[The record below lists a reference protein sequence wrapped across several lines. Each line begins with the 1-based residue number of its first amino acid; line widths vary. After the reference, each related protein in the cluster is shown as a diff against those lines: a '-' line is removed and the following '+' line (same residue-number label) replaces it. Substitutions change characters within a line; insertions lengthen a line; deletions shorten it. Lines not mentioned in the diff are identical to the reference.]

1 MSKIKFHRVAAVLVL
16 VVSAAWVLTGDF
28 SSVGSAST
36 EESDRPRTVAEIEI
50 VPQTVAVVTPPR
62 AQHRRAIRLSGLT
75 EADKRA
81 SLATRAG
88 GIIGALPIEQGSSI
102 KAGELILSL
111 DATDKSAAIET
122 ARKLLVQRRA
132 EAEAA
137 ERLVQ
142 RGSMAKLQA
151 DNARSALAAAESQ
164 LETAVMEMDRMV
176 LRAPFDGIVD
186 RVLVEQGSSV
196 QQGAQAAVILSL
208 DPIIATGE
216 VSERDLAFIK
226 NGDKADIR
234 LVSGQIVKGTI
245 RYISREAS
253 AQTRT
258 FRVEVAVPNPDG
270 LVPAGMTAEITLWA
284 EPVDAVILPRSVV
297 TLGARGDLGIRGV
310 DAESKVEFYA
320 IDLVDDTP
328 GGLVLAGI
336 PENKRIIV
344 AGQDLVSDGDK
355 VNAVEADA
363 ATIERLVGEVTGGAV
378 N

>member
-36 EESDRPRTVAEIEI
+36 EESDKPKAVAKIEI

-62 AQHRRAIRLSGLT
+62 SQHRRAIRLSGLT

-81 SLATRAG
+81 SLATRSG
-88 GIIGALPIEQGSSI
+88 GIIGALPVDQGDSV

-122 ARKLLVQRRA
+122 AQKLLVQRRA
-132 EAEAA
+132 EKEAA
-137 ERLVQ
+137 ERLVK
-142 RGSMAKLQA
+142 RGNLAKLQA

-176 LRAPFDGIVD
+176 LRAPFDGVVD
-186 RVLVEQGSSV
+186 RVLVEKGSSV

-216 VSERDLAFIK
+216 VSERDLQYIK

-234 LVSGQIVKGTI
+234 LVSGKVVSGTI

-258 FRVEVAVPNPDG
+258 FRVEVAVPNPDAQ
-270 LVPAGMTAEITLWA
+270 VPAGMTAEITLWA

-310 DAESKVEFYA
+310 DAGSKVEFYE
-320 IDLVDDTP
+320 IDLIDDTP

-363 ATIERLVGEVTGGAV
+363 ETIKRLVGEVTGNAV